1 MTERTIES
9 IIDIYL
15 QKWANLG
22 INMLPREIDPAMA
35 GPTNADG
42 WTFWY
47 PIPSEVTDDQI
58 QDFEEQIGYR
68 FPTDYKRYLKYKHF
82 YDLQIAEADFTHPVN
97 TWRAAHVDMIDR
109 GYPREFL
116 IDKGYLPIASWSDWG
131 LLCFD
136 TNAGDAAFNYPVVLW
151 DHERAHHATPQYANF
166 TELLQGLDREA
177 REKAKD
183 EA

>member
-1 MTERTIES
+1 MTDRTIEL
-9 IIDIYL
+9 IIDVYL

-22 INMLPREIDPAMA
+22 VNMLPGEIDPAMA
-35 GPTNADG
+35 GPKNADG
-42 WTFWY
+42 WTVWY
-47 PIPSEVTDDQI
+47 PIQSRVTDDDI

-136 TNAGDAAFNYPVVLW
+136 TNAGDAAYNYPVVLW
-151 DHERAHHATPQYANF
+151 DHERAHHVTPLYANF
-166 TELLQGLDREA
+166 TELLQGLDQEA
-177 REKAKD
+177 GKKAKD